1 MILSFRLGSSLLV
14 DLDGTITFDGRR
26 SGNGPFGAVPYLNS
40 FESSVVVLSVSDT
53 DDMVASTLSGPPEPV
68 EPTSVTALKFDG
80 DDGPLIVL
88 SVNVS
93 RLFDVAMLV
102 DGMAR

>member
-1 MILSFRLGSSLLV
+1 MILSFRLGSSLLA
-14 DLDGTITFDGRR
+14 DLDGTTTFDERR
-26 SGNGPFGAVPYLNS
+26 SGSGPFGAIPYLNS
-40 FESSVVVLSVSDT
+40 FDSSVVFSVSDI
-53 DDMVASTLSGPPEPV
+53 DDMVASTLSGPPDPV
-68 EPTSVTALKFDG
+68 EPTSVTALRFDG
-80 DDGPLIVL
+80 EDGPLIVL

>member
-1 MILSFRLGSSLLV
+1 MILSFRLGSSLLA
-14 DLDGTITFDGRR
+14 DLDGAITFDERR
-26 SGNGPFGAVPYLNS
+26 SGSGPLGAMPYLNS
-40 FESSVVVLSVSDT
+40 FDSSDIVSVSDT
-53 DDMVASTLSGPPEPV
+53 DDMVASTLSGPPDPV

-80 DDGPLIVL
+80 DDGPLKVL